1 MKTFSDPRS
10 FFSQNDQ
17 KFMYE
22 HVISKLDNPVAIAE
36 IGNLT
41 GVSTRFFSQN
51 LPEAHLYSI
60 DKFQHKLPPL
70 DDNVE
75 VIISDS
81 TDWEPPCWLD
91 FVYLDGDHSVEKVT
105 QELKHYSQH
114 TDIIAGHDIFL
125 VTLAVFDFF
134 KTVPYRAEL
143 QLANNCASW
152 VMKLHKKDVI
162 HTIKDSS
169 GIEDRMHRLEVMA
182 IEHDRQREILKEIV
196 YMQQRNIDLIMEKL
210 G

>member
-51 LPEAHLYSI
+51 LPEAQLYSI
-60 DKFQHKLPPL
+60 DKFQNKLPPL

-143 QLANNCASW
+143 QLANNCSSW